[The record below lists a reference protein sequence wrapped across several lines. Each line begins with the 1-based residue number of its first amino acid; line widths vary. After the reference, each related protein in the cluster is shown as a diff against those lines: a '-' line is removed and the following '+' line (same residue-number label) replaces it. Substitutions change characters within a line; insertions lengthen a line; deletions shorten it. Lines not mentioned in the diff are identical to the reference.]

1 MNNWILVSSSA
12 LLVTLV
18 LLLAL
23 RILYLYRGS
32 MASPSLSAAPS
43 SRQHYTTQRSENA
56 PSKVDSHSAQ
66 GAQEYSRVDWMSK
79 AQIFAGIQLLDAK
92 RKGLV
97 LADDNKPGCRQL
109 AAMYMIG
116 AAKGIIL
123 NMQGND
129 RDARDVAAFLM
140 THNLHFDR
148 LDIEEA
154 LNAVT
159 RDESTLN
166 SYRCGLEGA
175 ETWLARR
182 FVPDSISLYE
192 AVSSNA
198 FI

>member
-1 MNNWILVSSSA
+1 M
-12 LLVTLV
+12 
-18 LLLAL
+18 
-23 RILYLYRGS
+23 
-32 MASPSLSAAPS
+32 
-43 SRQHYTTQRSENA
+43 
-56 PSKVDSHSAQ
+56 
-66 GAQEYSRVDWMSK
+66 DWMSK

-92 RKGLV
+92 RKGLI

-129 RDARDVAAFLM
+129 QDARDVAAFLM

-148 LDIEEA
+148 LDIEDA